1 MDFFFVLSGF
11 VITANYKDR
20 IGKKSDILAFALRR
34 FGRVWPL
41 HLVIMVAFLV
51 TIGLARM
58 AGFDNPYTIG
68 ASPTTYSLQKFP
80 LVLALTNSFGLYS
93 GGWNLP
99 SWSISA
105 EFASYLL
112 YAVIFASKRRFS
124 LSVIALV
131 AGAALTWLLSREYMN
146 VTAKFG
152 VFRCVFGFGVG
163 VVTYYAYEK
172 LRPMVSNIRSV
183 WIWTTAEAVSIALA
197 ILTLLLSVKDS
208 GETLPISFTAP
219 IVFAICVVMFAF
231 ELGYI
236 GRFLSLRPFVKLG
249 GLSYSIYMNHWLIL
263 ILMSVF
269 YYAAANTFGNY
280 SFSSQSMWGGVYLK
294 WYFENGWLY
303 GVNLILFVSVVVA
316 VSSVTFKFIEDPF
329 RKKFSDL
336 ARKIAQG

>member
-1 MDFFFVLSGF
+1 
-11 VITANYKDR
+11 
-20 IGKKSDILAFALRR
+20 
-34 FGRVWPL
+34 
-41 HLVIMVAFLV
+41 MVAFLG
-51 TIGLARM
+51 TIGLVRI
-58 AGFDNPYTIG
+58 AGFDSPYTIG

-131 AGAALTWLLSREYMN
+131 AGAALTWMLSREYMN

-163 VVTYYAYEK
+163 VVTYYVYEK
-172 LRPMVSNIRSV
+172 LRPKVSNIKNV
-183 WIWTTAEAVSIALA
+183 WIWTAAEAVAVTLA
-197 ILTLLLSVKDS
+197 IITLLLSVKAS
-208 GETLPISFTAP
+208 GETLPASFVAP
-219 IVFAICVVMFAF
+219 MVFAICVVIFAF
-231 ELGYI
+231 ERGYI
-236 GRFLSLRPFVKLG
+236 GSFLRLRPFVMLG
-249 GLSYSIYMNHWLIL
+249 GLSYSIYMNHWLLL

-269 YYAAANTFGNY
+269 YYTVSNAFGAY
-280 SFSSQSMWGGVYLK
+280 SFASQAMWGGVYLK
-294 WYFENGWLY
+294 WYFQNGWLY
-303 GVNLILFVSVVVA
+303 AVNLILFVSLVVA

-336 ARKIAQG
+336 ARKIARG